1 LFLFFEHVVECAG
14 MTAFDDPE
22 VVAGRFEEPDE
33 HRHAHVTARE
43 RLHARERCTSDARA
57 FSKVFLR
64 EARVA
69 ARLLEH
75 LSNVC
80 QIRHL

>member
-1 LFLFFEHVVECAG
+1 
-14 MTAFDDPE
+14 MTALDDPQ

-33 HRHAHVTARE
+33 HRHTHVATRE
-43 RLHARERCTSDARA
+43 RLHARERGASDACA